1 MSSINSFKELVKS
14 KDYYTV
20 MYDEYFFKETAND
33 GLNTRYF
40 KRENYKLNNLKNI
53 DFPELL
59 LNLVNGFLDNLN
71 ITIFVEETYS
81 NNNLNYYCNVK
92 SDLEHY
98 KFIEDIYYNVN
109 LKCVNNNVLEVET
122 SIEKKYDE
130 NKINEIDKIFL
141 NLFLLFME
149 NNYTN
154 YVKNNIF
161 KKKLSKL
168 NLHSF
173 VLNII

>member
-1 MSSINSFKELVKS
+1 MSVVNFKDLVKS
-14 KDYYTV
+14 KEFNTV
-20 MYDEYFFKETAND
+20 MYDEYLFKELAND

-40 KRENYKLNNLKNI
+40 RRDNYKLSKLKNI
-53 DFPELL
+53 DFPEIL

-81 NNNLNYYCNVK
+81 KNNLNYYCNIK
-92 SDLEHY
+92 SDLDHY

-109 LKCVNNNVLEVET
+109 LKCINNNVLEVET

-141 NLFLLFME
+141 NLFLIFME

-173 VLNII
+173 VLNIV